1 MTEGNRRTQEPV
13 TVTDKRRI
21 DPETGEVRHVPP
33 GAAAGRGGAGGIRGR
48 NSARRPARSPNC
60 SADLQ
65 RVQAD
70 FANYRKR
77 ALRDQQAAADRAK
90 AAVVSQLLGVLDDL
104 DRARKHGDLESG
116 PLKSVADKLT
126 SALTGLGLTAFG
138 AEGEDFDPAL
148 HEAVQHEG
156 DGEGSKPVI
165 GTVMRQGYKLGDQ
178 VLRHALVG
186 VVDTVGDGERPTRR
200 WRSRQR
206 ARRTGDNADTRRSG
220 HRIKTRNRAD
230 NNNEKGEGGDAAWP
244 NVNGSKRTSTRS
256 WASPPTPAQRRSS
269 APTASWLARTASGP
283 QPRQPGRRRTVQGG
297 VRGQQRVVGRGQA
310 QGVRRNPP
318 AVRRRWLGRPPV
330 RRRRLRRLRRR
341 R

>member
-1 MTEGNRRTQEPV
+1 MTDGNSRSEVNPEQV

-21 DPETGEVRHVPP
+21 DPETGEVRHTPP
-33 GAAAGRGGAGGIRGR
+33 GGSPGGA
-48 NSARRPARSPNC
+48 APAADAGNPVDQASVRTADKVAELT
-60 SADLQ
+60 ADLQ

-126 SALTGLGLTAFG
+126 SALTGFGLTAFG
-138 AEGEDFDPAL
+138 AEGEDFDPLL

-156 DGEGSKPVI
+156 DGGEGARPVI

-186 VVDTVGDGERPTRR
+186 VVDTVAGDTAEPTDAGATSETGETG
-200 WRSRQR
+200 Q
-206 ARRTGDNADTRRSG
+206 ADAGDNPDT
-220 HRIKTRNRAD
+220 A
-230 NNNEKGEGGDAAWP
+230 GEQGTE
-244 NVNGSKRTSTRS
+244 SK
-256 WASPPTPAQRRSS
+256 SS
-269 APTASWLARTASGP
+269 ES
-283 QPRQPGRRRTVQGG
+283 
-297 VRGQQRVVGRGQA
+297 
-310 QGVRRNPP
+310 
-318 AVRRRWLGRPPV
+318 
-330 RRRRLRRLRRR
+330 
-341 R
+341 